1 MQAVYAKTNNRIN
14 HFRTMRKSIPFI
26 AAGCLVAQTAVAQ
39 KQPHIILIMTD
50 QQRAD
55 AIGCCGNENII
66 TPHLDSLAAD
76 GCFFSNA
83 YTSTPSSTPARA
95 GLLTGMSP

>member
-14 HFRTMRKSIPFI
+14 HLRTMRKSIPFI

-66 TPHLDSLAAD
+66 TPHLDSLCWNYGREISTLRA
-76 GCFFSNA
+76 CRRIVN
-83 YTSTPSSTPARA
+83 YT
-95 GLLTGMSP
+95 